1 MYGKIKHMRNQTSPK
16 LLAKADRAAKA
27 LILRKEGHTYAHIAD
42 ELGFASRG
50 SAHNAVTAALRK
62 AVVGPAEELRDI
74 EGLRLDALQLALW
87 ARAIAGDPQAARTV
101 VRILER
107 RCRLF
112 GLDLQRR

>member
-1 MYGKIKHMRNQTSPK
+1 MGNQTSPK
-16 LLAKADRAAKA
+16 LLAKAERSAKA
-27 LILRKEGHTYAHIAD
+27 LSLHKEGHIYAQIAA

-62 AVVGPAEELRDI
+62 VVVGPAEELREI
-74 EGLRLDALQLALW
+74 EALRLDAVQVALW
-87 ARAIAGDPQAARTV
+87 PRVIAGDLQAIGTL
-101 VRILER
+101 VRISER

>member
-1 MYGKIKHMRNQTSPK
+1 MYGIIKPMMNQTSPK
-16 LLAKADRAAKA
+16 FLAKAERAAKA
-27 LILRKEGHTYAHIAD
+27 LSLRKDGATYEQIAA

-62 AVVGPAEELRDI
+62 AVVGPAEELREL
-74 EGLRLDALQLALW
+74 EGLRLDAVQVALW
-87 ARAIAGDPQAARTV
+87 PRVLAGDLEAIGTV
-101 VRILER
+101 VRLSER

>member
-1 MYGKIKHMRNQTSPK
+1 MKPGQVQRTWPQGLS
-16 LLAKADRAAKA
+16 
-27 LILRKEGHTYAHIAD
+27 LRKEGYTYEQVAA

-62 AVVGPAEELRDI
+62 AVVGPAEELREID
-74 EGLRLDALQLALW
+74 GLRLDAVQRALW
-87 ARAIAGDPQAARTV
+87 PRAIAGDLEAITTV
-101 VRILER
+101 LRISER